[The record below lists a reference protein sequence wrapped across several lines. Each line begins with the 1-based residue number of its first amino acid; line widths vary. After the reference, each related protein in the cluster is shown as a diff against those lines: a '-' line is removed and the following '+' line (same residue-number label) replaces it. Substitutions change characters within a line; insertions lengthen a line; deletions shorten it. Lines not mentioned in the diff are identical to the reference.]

1 MNKRVYP
8 WLLVGLLSFN
18 FGVVYFDRNAL
29 NFLMPQIQPELHL
42 SNEQVGML
50 GSALS
55 LSWALAG
62 LLIGRLSDV
71 LGRRKLILVVAAFVF
86 SVASML
92 SGRVTSFTMLL
103 LTRLLM
109 GFAEG
114 GVMPISQA
122 LIAAEIDPARRGL
135 AMGIAQ
141 NFGANLLS
149 NFLGPIVVVHFG
161 LAFGWRSAFYLAA
174 LPGVVA
180 AVLMLWLL
188 REPTREEVRGESVP
202 GGGVDGSDGAG
213 SIGRAGG
220 AGTAGSVSGPGRA
233 NRVAGASGAAWK
245 HRNVLLCVGMSISLV
260 AFIVVFAIFMPLY
273 VVNVRGMPQ
282 PVMAWLISM
291 FGLTSMAFA
300 FLVPGSSDVLGRRPV
315 VISMSLI
322 ALLIPLGAMF
332 VYQPPWF
339 LFVLFALGAAMSGVF
354 PLAMATIP
362 SETVPPQQL
371 ATVLGLTMGLGEI
384 IGGVFAPTLAGRAA
398 DSSGLGATLWILVGL
413 SLVTGLLACFI
424 EETAPRVL
432 RGRIS
437 SDNVPVGAA
446 TMLPRGDENVLDPS
460 GSQESVRSRVD
471 QTQV

>member
-18 FGVVYFDRNAL
+18 FGVVYFDRNTL
-29 NFLMPQIQPELHL
+29 NFLMPLIQPELHL
-42 SNEQVGML
+42 SNAQVGML

-62 LLIGRLSDV
+62 LVVGRLSDV
-71 LGRRKLILVVAAFVF
+71 LGRRKLILVIAAFIF
-86 SVASML
+86 SAASML
-92 SGRVTSFTMLL
+92 SGWVTSFAMLMV
-103 LTRLLM
+103 TRLMM

-122 LIAAEIDPARRGL
+122 LISAEIDPARRGL

-149 NFLGPIVVVHFG
+149 NFLGPIVVVNFG

-188 REPTREEVRGESVP
+188 RDPTPEEVSPAPAAG
-202 GGGVDGSDGAG
+202 GSDDARSASGGDGALAT
-213 SIGRAGG
+213 GRAGSPAS
-220 AGTAGSVSGPGRA
+220 AG
-233 NRVAGASGAAWK
+233 GAAWK
-245 HRNVLLCVGMSISLV
+245 HPNVLLCIGMSISLV

-273 VVNVRGMPQ
+273 LVNVRHMPQ
-282 PVMAWLISM
+282 PVMAWLMSM
-291 FGLTSMAFA
+291 FGLTSMLFA

-315 VISMSLI
+315 VVSMSLI
-322 ALLIPLGAMF
+322 AALIPLSALF
-332 VYQPPWF
+332 VHQPLW
-339 LFVLFALGAAMSGVF
+339 LVFVLFALGAAMSGVF

-362 SETVPPQQL
+362 SETVPPRQL

-398 DSSGLGATLWILVGL
+398 DANGLGATLWILIGL
-413 SLVTGLLACFI
+413 SVVTSVLACFI
-424 EETAPRVL
+424 KETAPRVL
-432 RGRIS
+432 RQRMPALVVTG
-437 SDNVPVGAA
+437 G
-446 TMLPRGDENVLDPS
+446 PRY
-460 GSQESVRSRVD
+460 
-471 QTQV
+471 

>member
-1 MNKRVYP
+1 MNRQVYP

-29 NFLMPQIQPELHL
+29 NFLMPLIQPELHL

-62 LLIGRLSDV
+62 LLVGRLSDV
-71 LGRRKLILVVAAFVF
+71 LGRRKLILVIAAFIF

-92 SGRVTSFTMLL
+92 SGWVTSFTMLL

-149 NFLGPIVVVHFG
+149 NFLGPIVVVNFG
-161 LAFGWRSAFYLAA
+161 VAFGWRSAFYLAA

-188 REPTREEVRGESVP
+188 REPTRAEAGGEFVP
-202 GGGVDGSDGAG
+202 GRLV
-213 SIGRAGG
+213 RASGG
-220 AGTAGSVSGPGRA
+220 AGRF
-233 NRVAGASGAAWK
+233 GAAAWA

-273 VVNVRGMPQ
+273 LVNVRGMSKPD
-282 PVMAWLISM
+282 MAWLISM

-332 VYQPPWF
+332 VYQPVWL

-398 DSSGLGATLWILVGL
+398 DSSGLGATLWILIGL

-424 EETAPRVL
+424 KETAPRVL
-432 RGRIS
+432 HRRMPVVGHRAS
-437 SDNVPVGAA
+437 SVQ
-446 TMLPRGDENVLDPS
+446 S
-460 GSQESVRSRVD
+460 
-471 QTQV
+471 

>member
-18 FGVVYFDRNAL
+18 FGVVYFDRNTL
-29 NFLMPQIQPELHL
+29 NFLMPLIQPELHL

-62 LLIGRLSDV
+62 LVVGRLSDV
-71 LGRRKLILVVAAFVF
+71 LGRRKLILVIAAFIF
-86 SVASML
+86 SAASML
-92 SGRVTSFTMLL
+92 SGWVTSFAMLMV
-103 LTRLLM
+103 TRLMM

-122 LIAAEIDPARRGL
+122 LISAEIDPARRGL

-149 NFLGPIVVVHFG
+149 NFLGPVVVVNFG

-188 REPTREEVRGESVP
+188 RDPTPEKVSP
-202 GGGVDGSDGAG
+202 APA
-213 SIGRAGG
+213 AGG
-220 AGTAGSVSGPGRA
+220 SVDA
-233 NRVAGASGAAWK
+233 QAAAWK
-245 HRNVLLCVGMSISLV
+245 HPNVLLCIGMSISLV

-273 VVNVRGMPQ
+273 LVNVRHMPQ
-282 PVMAWLISM
+282 PVMAWLMSM
-291 FGLTSMAFA
+291 FGLTSMLFA

-322 ALLIPLGAMF
+322 AALIPLSALF
-332 VYQPPWF
+332 VHQPLW
-339 LFVLFALGAAMSGVF
+339 LVFVLFALGAAMSGVF

-362 SETVPPQQL
+362 SETVPPRQL

-398 DSSGLGATLWILVGL
+398 DANGLGATLWILIGL
-413 SLVTGLLACFI
+413 SVVTSVLACFI
-424 EETAPRVL
+424 KETAPRVL
-432 RGRIS
+432 RQRMPALVVTG
-437 SDNVPVGAA
+437 G
-446 TMLPRGDENVLDPS
+446 PRY
-460 GSQESVRSRVD
+460 
-471 QTQV
+471 

>member
-1 MNKRVYP
+1 MNRKVYS

-29 NFLMPQIQPELHL
+29 NFLMPLIQPELHL

-71 LGRRKLILVVAAFVF
+71 LGRRKLVLVIAAFIF

-92 SGRVTSFTMLL
+92 SGWVTSFAMLL

-122 LIAAEIDPARRGL
+122 LISAEIDPARRGL

-149 NFLGPIVVVHFG
+149 NFLGPIVVVNFG

-188 REPTREEVRGESVP
+188 REPTREEAGREVVSGRLV
-202 GGGVDGSDGAG
+202 GA
-213 SIGRAGG
+213 SAGG
-220 AGTAGSVSGPGRA
+220 AGGSGGTGGSERF
-233 NRVAGASGAAWK
+233 GAAART

-260 AFIVVFAIFMPLY
+260 AFIVVFSIFMPLY
-273 VVNVRGMPQ
+273 LVNVRGMPQ

-291 FGLTSMAFA
+291 FGLTSMACA

-322 ALLIPLGAMF
+322 ALLIPLGAML
-332 VYQPPWF
+332 VHQPLWL

-362 SETVPPQQL
+362 SETVPPRQL

-398 DSSGLGATLWILVGL
+398 DSSGLGATLWILIGL
-413 SLVTGLLACFI
+413 SLATGLLACFI

-432 RGRIS
+432 QRRMPAVGHRAS
-437 SDNVPVGAA
+437 SVQ
-446 TMLPRGDENVLDPS
+446 S
-460 GSQESVRSRVD
+460 
-471 QTQV
+471 

>member
-1 MNKRVYP
+1 MNRKVYP

-29 NFLMPQIQPELHL
+29 NFLMPLIQPELHL

-62 LLIGRLSDV
+62 LLVGRLSDM
-71 LGRRKLILVVAAFVF
+71 LGRRKVILVIAAFIF
-86 SVASML
+86 SVASLL
-92 SGRVTSFTMLL
+92 SGWVTSFGMLL
-103 LTRLLM
+103 ATRLLM

-122 LIAAEIDPARRGL
+122 LISAEIDPARRGL

-149 NFLGPIVVVHFG
+149 NFLGPIVVVNFG

-188 REPTREEVRGESVP
+188 RDPTREEVGRKARGE
-202 GGGVDGSDGAG
+202 G
-213 SIGRAGG
+213 
-220 AGTAGSVSGPGRA
+220 VSGRL
-233 NRVAGASGAAWK
+233 VGASGDAGGSGGTGGSERLGAAAWT

-273 VVNVRGMPQ
+273 LVNVRGMPQ
-282 PVMAWLISM
+282 QVMAWLISM

-315 VISMSLI
+315 VISMSLL

-332 VYQPPWF
+332 VHQPLWL

-362 SETVPPQQL
+362 SETVPPRQL

-398 DSSGLGATLWILVGL
+398 DSSGLGATLWILIGL
-413 SLVTGLLACFI
+413 SLATGLLACFI

-432 RGRIS
+432 QRGQQAF
-437 SDNVPVGAA
+437 GH
-446 TMLPRGDENVLDPS
+446 
-460 GSQESVRSRVD
+460 
-471 QTQV
+471 

>member
-18 FGVVYFDRNAL
+18 FGVVYFDRNTL
-29 NFLMPQIQPELHL
+29 NFLMPLIQPELRL

-62 LLIGRLSDV
+62 LVVGRLSDV
-71 LGRRKLILVVAAFVF
+71 LGRRKLILVIAAFIF
-86 SVASML
+86 SAASML
-92 SGRVTSFTMLL
+92 SGWVTSFAMLMV
-103 LTRLLM
+103 TRLMM

-122 LIAAEIDPARRGL
+122 LISAEIDPARRGL
-135 AMGIAQ
+135 AMRIAQ

-149 NFLGPIVVVHFG
+149 NFLGPIVVVNFG

-188 REPTREEVRGESVP
+188 RDPTPEEAGISAAAAADGTIGPDAGNASGVP
-202 GGGVDGSDGAG
+202 RPAS
-213 SIGRAGG
+213 
-220 AGTAGSVSGPGRA
+220 AGT
-233 NRVAGASGAAWK
+233 AAWK
-245 HRNVLLCVGMSISLV
+245 HPNVLLCIGMSISLV

-273 VVNVRGMPQ
+273 LVNVRHMLQ
-282 PVMAWLISM
+282 PVMAWLMSM
-291 FGLTSMAFA
+291 FGLTSMLFA

-322 ALLIPLGAMF
+322 AALIPLSALF
-332 VYQPPWF
+332 VHQPLW
-339 LFVLFALGAAMSGVF
+339 LVFVLFALGAAMSGVF

-362 SETVPPQQL
+362 SETVPPRQL

-398 DSSGLGATLWILVGL
+398 DANGLGATLWILIGL
-413 SLVTGLLACFI
+413 SVVTSVLACFI
-424 EETAPRVL
+424 KETAPRVL
-432 RGRIS
+432 RQRMPALVVTG
-437 SDNVPVGAA
+437 G
-446 TMLPRGDENVLDPS
+446 PRY
-460 GSQESVRSRVD
+460 
-471 QTQV
+471 

>member
-1 MNKRVYP
+1 MNRRIYP

-18 FGVVYFDRNAL
+18 FGVVYFDRNTL
-29 NFLMPQIQPELHL
+29 NFLMPLIQPELHL

-62 LLIGRLSDV
+62 LVVGRLSDV
-71 LGRRKLILVVAAFVF
+71 LGRRKLILVIAAFIF
-86 SVASML
+86 SAASML
-92 SGRVTSFTMLL
+92 SGWVTSFAMLL
-103 LTRLLM
+103 VTRLMM

-122 LIAAEIDPARRGL
+122 LISAEVDPARRGL

-149 NFLGPIVVVHFG
+149 NFLGPIVVVNFG
-161 LAFGWRSAFYLAA
+161 LAFGWRNAFYLAA

-188 REPTREEVRGESVP
+188 RDPTPEEVAVAP
-202 GGGVDGSDGAG
+202 T
-213 SIGRAGG
+213 AGG
-220 AGTAGSVSGPGRA
+220 AGSASGADVARGAGVRGEASAGGIGTRGAASAGGVGVRGEA
-233 NRVAGASGAAWK
+233 NASSAGGAAWK
-245 HRNVLLCVGMSISLV
+245 QRNVLLCVGMSISLV

-273 VVNVRGMPQ
+273 LVNVRGMPQ
-282 PVMAWLISM
+282 PVMAWLMSM
-291 FGLTSMAFA
+291 FGLTSMVFA

-322 ALLIPLGAMF
+322 AALIPLSALF
-332 VYQPPWF
+332 VHQPLW
-339 LFVLFALGAAMSGVF
+339 LVFVLFALGAAMSGVF

-362 SETVPPQQL
+362 SETVPPRQL

-398 DSSGLGATLWILVGL
+398 DSSGLGATLWILIGL
-413 SLVTGLLACFI
+413 SVVTSALACFI
-424 EETAPRVL
+424 KETAPRVL
-432 RGRIS
+432 RQRMPALVVTG
-437 SDNVPVGAA
+437 G
-446 TMLPRGDENVLDPS
+446 PRY
-460 GSQESVRSRVD
+460 
-471 QTQV
+471 

>member
-1 MNKRVYP
+1 MNRKVYP

-29 NFLMPQIQPELHL
+29 NFLMPLIQPELHL

-71 LGRRKLILVVAAFVF
+71 LGRRKLILVIAAFIF

-92 SGRVTSFTMLL
+92 SGWVTSFAMLL

-122 LIAAEIDPARRGL
+122 LISAEIDPARRGL

-149 NFLGPIVVVHFG
+149 NFLGPIVVVNFG

-188 REPTREEVRGESVP
+188 REPTREET
-202 GGGVDGSDGAG
+202 GGAARREVVSGRLVGA
-213 SIGRAGG
+213 SGG
-220 AGTAGSVSGPGRA
+220 AGGSVGA
-233 NRVAGASGAAWK
+233 AGSGAAGIPGGMGVSERLGAAAWT

-260 AFIVVFAIFMPLY
+260 AFIVVFSIFMPLY
-273 VVNVRGMPQ
+273 LVNVRGMPQ

-300 FLVPGSSDVLGRRPV
+300 FLVPGSSEVLGRRTV

-332 VYQPPWF
+332 VHQPLWL

-362 SETVPPQQL
+362 SETVPPRQL

-398 DSSGLGATLWILVGL
+398 DSSGLGATLWILIGL
-413 SLVTGLLACFI
+413 SLATGLLACFI

-432 RGRIS
+432 QRRM
-437 SDNVPVGAA
+437 PAVGDRASA
-446 TMLPRGDENVLDPS
+446 V
-460 GSQESVRSRVD
+460 
-471 QTQV
+471 

>member
-18 FGVVYFDRNAL
+18 FGVVYFDRNTL
-29 NFLMPQIQPELHL
+29 NFLMPLIQPELHL

-62 LLIGRLSDV
+62 LVVGRLSDV
-71 LGRRKLILVVAAFVF
+71 LGRRKLILVIAAFVF
-86 SVASML
+86 SAASML
-92 SGRVTSFTMLL
+92 SGWVTSFAMLMV
-103 LTRLLM
+103 TRLMM

-122 LIAAEIDPARRGL
+122 LISAEIDPARRGL

-149 NFLGPIVVVHFG
+149 NFLGPIVVVNFG

-188 REPTREEVRGESVP
+188 RDPTPEEAGISAAAAA
-202 GGGVDGSDGAG
+202 DGA
-213 SIGRAGG
+213 IGADSAQGVG
-220 AGTAGSVSGPGRA
+220 
-233 NRVAGASGAAWK
+233 NASGVPRPASAGPAAWK
-245 HRNVLLCVGMSISLV
+245 HPNVLLCIGMSISLV

-273 VVNVRGMPQ
+273 LVNVRHMLQ
-282 PVMAWLISM
+282 PVMAWLMSM
-291 FGLTSMAFA
+291 FGLTSMLFA

-322 ALLIPLGAMF
+322 AALIPLSALF
-332 VYQPPWF
+332 VHQPLW
-339 LFVLFALGAAMSGVF
+339 LVFVLFALGAAMSGVF

-362 SETVPPQQL
+362 SETVPPRQL

-398 DSSGLGATLWILVGL
+398 DANGLGATLWILIGL
-413 SLVTGLLACFI
+413 SVVTSVLACFI
-424 EETAPRVL
+424 KETAPRVL
-432 RGRIS
+432 RQRMPALVVTG
-437 SDNVPVGAA
+437 G
-446 TMLPRGDENVLDPS
+446 PRY
-460 GSQESVRSRVD
+460 
-471 QTQV
+471 

>member
-1 MNKRVYP
+1 MNRKVYP

-29 NFLMPQIQPELHL
+29 NFLMPLIQPELHL

-62 LLIGRLSDV
+62 LLVGRLSDM
-71 LGRRKLILVVAAFVF
+71 LGRRKVILVIAAFIF
-86 SVASML
+86 SVASLL
-92 SGRVTSFTMLL
+92 SGWVTSFGMLL
-103 LTRLLM
+103 ATRLLM

-122 LIAAEIDPARRGL
+122 LISAEIDPARRGL

-149 NFLGPIVVVHFG
+149 NFLGPIVVVNFG

-188 REPTREEVRGESVP
+188 RDPTREEVGRKARGE
-202 GGGVDGSDGAG
+202 G
-213 SIGRAGG
+213 
-220 AGTAGSVSGPGRA
+220 VSGRL
-233 NRVAGASGAAWK
+233 VGASGDAGGSGGTGGSERLGAAAWT

-273 VVNVRGMPQ
+273 LVNVRGMPQ
-282 PVMAWLISM
+282 QVMAWLISM

-315 VISMSLI
+315 VISMSLL

-332 VYQPPWF
+332 VHQPLWP
-339 LFVLFALGAAMSGVF
+339 LFVVFALGAAMSGVF

-362 SETVPPQQL
+362 SETVPPRQL

-398 DSSGLGATLWILVGL
+398 DSSGLGATLWILIGL
-413 SLVTGLLACFI
+413 SLATGLLACFI

-432 RGRIS
+432 QRGQQAF
-437 SDNVPVGAA
+437 GH
-446 TMLPRGDENVLDPS
+446 
-460 GSQESVRSRVD
+460 
-471 QTQV
+471 